1 MSPAEIESY
10 RQRGAARWFRDAVD
24 APEGEGGDPFEPI
37 PGWRGHQRI
46 RKRADGAC
54 GFLSMDN
61 RCRLHEELGG
71 ARKPLTCRV
80 FPYRFHPAPEAVIVT
95 TSFGCPTV
103 VANQGELVN
112 SGRALDE
119 VRGLRAE
126 WFTGHRLSALPRQY
140 VPGRPI
146 GPDSLGILRQ
156 SLLRM
161 LDRADRHGARD
172 LRQNVRGMSAMLDDL
187 TRRRV
192 VRLPDAGFA
201 EYVALTLPYAASRPE
216 TPAIRRPSR
225 VGRMLQHGFRYVV
238 AATRLRVEQRAASRW
253 RVRLDLLRLLAHFHG
268 LAPALGRVNVR
279 RLGQRPV
286 DVNKAELQPGA
297 HHYLRACIQSL
308 GARDRPVLD
317 DFAIAVSCLN
327 AAAALAEMNALDAD
341 RLVDEHVLREA
352 LMDAADLLHLD
363 GRGLL
368 GRALSRLA
376 GGVEALY
383 AFAASTA
390 ADASIP
396 RQRHGCRH
404 PSPAE

>member
-1 MSPAEIESY
+1 MSPAEIETY
-10 RQRGAARWFRDAVD
+10 RRRDAARWFRDPVD
-24 APEGEGGDPFEPI
+24 ATEGDSGDPFEAV
-37 PGWRGHQRI
+37 PGWRSFQRI

-54 GFLSMDN
+54 GFLTDDN
-61 RCRLHEELGG
+61 RCRIHEELGG
-71 ARKPLTCRV
+71 SHKPLTCRV
-80 FPYRFHPAPEAVIVT
+80 FPYQFHPAPDAVIVT

-103 VANQGELVN
+103 AANDGAPIGSGKTLGEVQ
-112 SGRALDE
+112 AL
-119 VRGLRAE
+119 RTE
-126 WFTGHRLSALPRQY
+126 WFASHRPTTRPRVY
-140 VPGRPI
+140 VQGRSI
-146 GPDSLGILRQ
+146 SPDSLRVLRH
-156 SLLRM
+156 SLLQM
-161 LDRADRHGARD
+161 LDRVDTDGTRD
-172 LRQNVRGMSAMLDDL
+172 LRRNVNAMAVALDDL

-192 VRLPDAGFA
+192 MRLPDADFA
-201 EYVALTLPYAASRPE
+201 EYVALTLPYAASRTE
-216 TPAIRRPSR
+216 VPAIRRPSR

-396 RQRHGCRH
+396 R
-404 PSPAE
+404 